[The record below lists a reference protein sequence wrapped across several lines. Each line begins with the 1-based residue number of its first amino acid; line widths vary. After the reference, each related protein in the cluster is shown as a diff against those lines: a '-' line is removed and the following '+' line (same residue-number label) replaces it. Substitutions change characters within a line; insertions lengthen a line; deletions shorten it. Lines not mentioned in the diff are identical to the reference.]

1 MKRILLII
9 TSVLFFATTNAQITI
24 TATDMPVSGDTLRLT
39 TAATAGAG
47 INLADSGASSTW
59 NYSSL
64 VPRAQTVDTYQTA
77 LSVSLTYLL
86 ISINAYGYKVADSFP
101 GGSFLPVSITQ
112 LYTFFEKQSSNTRFA
127 AVAFA
132 AKIAGLATPFNYS
145 KDDIWYYFPLNY
157 GNVDSSNYAL
167 NITLTSAASI
177 KQIGYRKT
185 KVDGWGTITTPFYTT
200 PVNCIRVRSEIHGVD
215 SINFGFPLGIPRNSV
230 EYKWL
235 VHGDH
240 YPALWVTT
248 NVTGTTETITSI
260 RYRDNYQ
267 NLSLSASSPLATRIY
282 DVKAFPNPSAN
293 GIFQLDIP
301 AQWKEFSVEVFDVT
315 GKLLTTTYNKPGVD
329 LHSFAAGQYVARVTC
344 GAEFSYVKLLTE

>member
-1 MKRILLII
+1 MKRIMLLLAAIVVF
-9 TSVLFFATTNAQITI
+9 TGAQAQITI
-24 TATDMPVSGDTLRLT
+24 TASDMPVAGDTLRMT
-39 TAATAGAG
+39 TAATAGSG
-47 INLADSGASSTW
+47 INVHDSGAAFTW

-64 VPRAQTVDTYQTA
+64 VPRAQTVDKYQTA
-77 LSVSLTYLL
+77 LAVSLTYLL

-101 GGSFLPVSITQ
+101 GGAFLPVSITQ
-112 LYTFFEKQSSNTRFA
+112 LYTFFEKQSSNTKYA

-132 AKIAGLATPFNYS
+132 AQIASVPTPFNYS
-145 KDDIWYYFPLNY
+145 KDDVWYYFPLNY

-177 KQIGYRKT
+177 KQLGYRKT

-215 SINFGFPLGIPRNSV
+215 SINFGFPLGLPRNSV

-248 NVTGTTETITSI
+248 NVTGTTETINSI
-260 RYRDNYQ
+260 RYRDTYQ
-267 NLSLSASSPLATRIY
+267 NLSLSTSSPVSTTYYDIKAT
-282 DVKAFPNPSAN
+282 PNPSSN
-293 GIFQLDIP
+293 RTVQLDIP
-301 AQWKEFSVEVFDVT
+301 AAWQDYSVEVFDMNGRLVHN
-315 GKLLTTTYNKPGVD
+315 TTNKSTLD
-329 LHSFAAGQYVARVTC
+329 LQQLVAGQYVARVMS
-344 GAEFSYVKLLTE
+344 GNNIGYLKLVLE